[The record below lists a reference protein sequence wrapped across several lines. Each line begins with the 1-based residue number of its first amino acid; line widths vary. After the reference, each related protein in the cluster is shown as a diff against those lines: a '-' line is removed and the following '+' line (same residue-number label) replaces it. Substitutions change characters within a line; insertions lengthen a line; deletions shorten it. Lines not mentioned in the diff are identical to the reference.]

1 MAKTTPVPGAASS
14 GAASGSLPPFGSFE
28 QFLFE
33 VITLRSSAAYR
44 ADIDKLMEYEDQ
56 PAPYND
62 WVKMF
67 EPGDRPYQCAQSV
80 IATWDLVCKI
90 ALGAAYQARQDEFIA
105 TILPLGPVY
114 AWLQPALRKI
124 ADIHPDGARYAEH
137 FQTLGLQAL
146 KKLPSYGAVKS
157 EFGGDIE
164 SLTGSRQNEAFRTA
178 WKKNKPLTHFG

>member
-67 EPGDRPYQCAQSV
+67 EPGDRAERRHRHGQ
-80 IATWDLVCKI
+80 IDLVFGVGSQQHGGVAI
-90 ALGAAYQARQDEFIA
+90 AVLAE
-105 TILPLGPVY
+105 
-114 AWLQPALRKI
+114 ALAGI
-124 ADIHPDGARYAEH
+124 CE
-137 FQTLGLQAL
+137 L
-146 KKLPSYGAVKS
+146 
-157 EFGGDIE
+157 E
-164 SLTGSRQNEAFRTA
+164 SAN
-178 WKKNKPLTHFG
+178 